1 MAYKLAAKLGQ
12 PNVDKMLRQ
21 MSFKQFREWIAYA
34 ELEPFD
40 ESRDDYRIAS
50 IVATL
55 INLKRG
61 KRKAVS
67 VDDVRLL
74 FGDEKKIERKQSV
87 LEQIQIGLLVA
98 GFYNHKEDE
107 KAQKKALAD
116 DRRKSRDTVRKS
128 IIGR

>member
-107 KAQKKALAD
+107 KAQKRALAD
-116 DRRKSRDTVRKS
+116 DRRKSRNTVRKS

>member
-107 KAQKKALAD
+107 KAQKRALAD
-116 DRRKSRDTVRKS
+116 DRRKSRNPVRKS